1 MIKLTD
7 AEFLEFVNYMHKN
20 YGIDLSKK
28 RQLIEGRLSNM
39 VERKG
44 LKSFTEYMNTIK
56 RNDKSE
62 ISLLI
67 NKLTTNYT
75 YFYREEN
82 HFKYLKEVIL
92 PFEEQ
97 TNKLKTISIWSAGC
111 SSGEEPYTLAMIID
125 DYFQFKKTGWKVQIL
140 ATDISENV
148 LEKAKE
154 AIYTEESIK
163 NLPSSYKTK
172 YFKKSADNKFEVTP
186 EIKNQIVFKTFNLM
200 EPITAKN
207 KYNVIFCRNVMI
219 YFNAVTKTNLVNKF
233 YEATQPNG
241 HLMIGHAE
249 TIQRGQSKYKYI
261 CPAIYKKEWF
271 NENRKN

>member
-7 AEFLEFVNYMHKN
+7 IEFQQFVKYMHSN

-44 LKSFTEYMNTIK
+44 MKSFSEYMNSIK
-56 RNDKSE
+56 KNNKDE

-82 HFKYLKEVIL
+82 HFKYLREVIL
-92 PFEEQ
+92 PYEEK
-97 TNKLKTISIWSAGC
+97 TNKLKTINIWSAGC
-111 SSGEEPYTLAMIID
+111 SSGEEPYTLAMIMS
-125 DYFQFKKTGWKVQIL
+125 DYFQLKKMSWKIQIL
-140 ATDISENV
+140 ATDISQNV
-148 LEKAKE
+148 LDKAKE
-154 AIYTEESIK
+154 GIYSEDSIK
-163 NLPSSYKTK
+163 NLPPSYKTR
-172 YFKKSADNKFEVTP
+172 FLKKTSDNKYEISQ
-186 EIKNQIVFKTFNLM
+186 EIKNQIMFKTFNLM
-200 EPITAKN
+200 DPITARN

-219 YFNAVTKTNLVNKF
+219 YFNSATKINLVNKF
-233 YEATQPNG
+233 YEATQPGG

-249 TIQRGQSKYKYI
+249 TIQRGQSKYKCI
-261 CPAIYKKEWF
+261 CPAVYKKE
-271 NENRKN
+271 

>member
-7 AEFLEFVNYMHKN
+7 VEFQEFVQYMHKN

-44 LKSFTEYMNTIK
+44 MKSFSEYMNSIK
-56 RNDKSE
+56 KNDKDE

-82 HFKYLKEVIL
+82 HFKYLREVIL
-92 PFEEQ
+92 PYEEQ
-97 TNKLKTISIWSAGC
+97 TNKLKTINIWSAGC
-111 SSGEEPYTLAMIID
+111 SSGEEPYTLAMIIN
-125 DYFQFKKTGWKVQIL
+125 DYFQLKRIGWKVQIL
-140 ATDISENV
+140 ATDISQNV
-148 LEKAKE
+148 LDKAKE
-154 AIYTEESIK
+154 GIYAEESIK
-163 NLPSSYKTK
+163 NLPQSFKTRF
-172 YFKKSADNKFEVTP
+172 FKKTSDDKYEVVS
-186 EIKNQIVFKTFNLM
+186 EIKKQITFSTFNLM
-200 EPITAKN
+200 DPITVKN

-219 YFNAVTKTNLVNKF
+219 YFNAATKINLVNKF
-233 YEATQPNG
+233 YEATQPCG

-249 TIQRGQSKYKYI
+249 TIQRGQSKYQYI
-261 CPAIYKKEWF
+261 CPAIYKKEWYIWK
-271 NENRKN
+271 ELK

>member
-44 LKSFTEYMNTIK
+44 MKTFSEYMNSIK
-56 RNDKSE
+56 KNDKGE

-92 PFEEQ
+92 PYEEQ
-97 TNKLKTISIWSAGC
+97 TNKLKTINIWSAGC
-111 SSGEEPYTLAMIID
+111 SSGEEPYTIAMIINEFF
-125 DYFQFKKTGWKVQIL
+125 YLKKMNWKIQIL

-148 LEKAKE
+148 LDKAKE
-154 AIYTEESIK
+154 AIYAEESIK
-163 NLPSSYKTK
+163 NLPPTYIKRYFIKTK
-172 YFKKSADNKFEVTP
+172 DNKYQVSP
-186 EIKNQIVFKTFNLM
+186 EIKSHITFRTFNLM
-200 EPITAKN
+200 EPIVAMN
-207 KYNVIFCRNVMI
+207 KFNVIFCRNVMI
-219 YFNAVTKTNLVNKF
+219 YFNAATKENLVNKF
-233 YEATQPNG
+233 YEATQPSG

-261 CPAIYKKEWF
+261 CPAIYKKE
-271 NENRKN
+271 

>member
-7 AEFLEFVNYMHKN
+7 TEFQQFVQYMHSN

-44 LKSFTEYMNTIK
+44 MKSFSEYINSIK
-56 RNDKSE
+56 RNDKDE

-82 HFKYLKEVIL
+82 HFKYLREVIL

-97 TNKLKTISIWSAGC
+97 TNKLKTINIWSAGC
-111 SSGEEPYTLAMIID
+111 SSGEEPYTLAMIIS
-125 DYFQFKKTGWKVQIL
+125 DYFQLKRMSWKVQIL
-140 ATDISENV
+140 ATDISQNV
-148 LEKAKE
+148 LDKAKE
-154 AIYTEESIK
+154 GIYAEESIK
-163 NLPSSYKTK
+163 NLPQSYKTRF
-172 YFKKSADNKFEVTP
+172 FKKTSDNKYEVSQ
-186 EIKNQIVFKTFNLM
+186 EIKNQITFKTFNLM
-200 EPITAKN
+200 DSITARN

-219 YFNAVTKTNLVNKF
+219 YFNAATKIELVNKF
-233 YEATQPNG
+233 YEATQPGG

-261 CPAIYKKEWF
+261 CPAIYKKE
-271 NENRKN
+271 